1 MATVVGRISPTR
13 AIRLRE
19 PWYGEDAVP
28 PTEYLFYQV
37 LATVGGTAPRCTK

>member
-13 AIRLRE
+13 AIRLGE
-19 PWYGEDAVP
+19 IWYGEDAVP